1 MQSNG
6 LPALKGN
13 DMNIPT
19 ILPQSPSDMPDELD
33 NTQAAYLGGASI
45 AKDRMANEAPLDA
58 EALAAVVASDIV
70 VVSGCYDHVERVLQ
84 ALEVPYRTVQPGL
97 LGGVDLRHE
106 QLLVVNCPGE
116 LTPAEIIK
124 VRDFVAAGGSL
135 FTTDWALR
143 NVIEPAFPGL
153 VEYNDRPTGDDVVG
167 IEVVDG
173 DSPYLQGVLD
183 GDDNPQWWLEGSSYP
198 IRVLDPERVRVLIRS
213 GELGEKYGECAV
225 AVVFEFGK
233 GEVFHMISH
242 YYLQRTELRSERHT
256 MPAADYASE
265 KGVMFSPAM
274 SEMVNDLSLGEV
286 EAAATSARL
295 FANIVAAKKQRQS

>member
-1 MQSNG
+1 M
-6 LPALKGN
+6 KGN

-19 ILPQSPSDMPDELD
+19 ILPQSPSNMPDEID

-45 AKDRMANEAPLDA
+45 ARDRMANEAPLDA

-84 ALEVPYRTVQPGL
+84 ALEVPYQTVQPGL
-97 LGGVDLRHE
+97 LTRVDLRPE

-153 VEYNDRPTGDDVVG
+153 VEYNDRPTGDDVIG
-167 IEVVDG
+167 IEVVDS

-274 SEMVNDLSLGEV
+274 SEMVNNLPLGEV

-295 FANIVAAKKQRQS
+295 FANIVATKKQRQS

>member
-1 MQSNG
+1 M
-6 LPALKGN
+6 KGN
-13 DMNIPT
+13 HMNIHT
-19 ILPQSPSDMPDELD
+19 ILPQSPSNMPDEID

-45 AKDRMANEAPLDA
+45 ARDRMANEAPLDA

-84 ALEVPYRTVQPGL
+84 ALEVPYQTVQPGSL
-97 LGGVDLRHE
+97 ARVDLRPK

-153 VEYNDRPTGDDVVG
+153 VEYNDRSTGDDVVG
-167 IEVVDG
+167 IEVVDS

-183 GDDNPQWWLEGSSYP
+183 GADDPQWWLEGSSYP

-242 YYLQRTELRSERHT
+242 YYLQRTELRNARHQQT
-256 MPAADYASE
+256 AASYASE
-265 KGVMFSPAM
+265 KGVPVDSKTAAM
-274 SEMVNDLSLGEV
+274 MVNLNLGDV
-286 EAAATSARL
+286 ESAESSTRL
-295 FANIVAAKKQRQS
+295 FANIVADKKRRIMDEQDG

>member
-1 MQSNG
+1 
-6 LPALKGN
+6 
-13 DMNIPT
+13 MNISTT
-19 ILPQSPSDMPDELD
+19 IPKSSSDMPDELD

-45 AKDRMANEAPLDA
+45 AWDRMASEAPLDA

-70 VVSGCYDHVERVLQ
+70 VVSGSYDHVERVLQ
-84 ALEVPYRTVQPGL
+84 ALEVPYQTVQPGSFAR
-97 LGGVDLRHE
+97 VNLRPE

-116 LTPAEIIK
+116 LTAAEIIK

-153 VEYNDRPTGDDVVG
+153 VEYNDRPTGDDVIG
-167 IEVVDG
+167 IEVVDS

-183 GDDNPQWWLEGSSYP
+183 GDDNPQWWLEGLSYP

-256 MPAADYASE
+256 MSAADYASE
-265 KGVMFSPAM
+265 KGVVFSPAM

-295 FANIVAAKKQRQS
+295 FANIVATKKQRQS

>member
-19 ILPQSPSDMPDELD
+19 ILPQSPSGMPDELD

-97 LGGVDLRHE
+97 LARVNLRPE

>member
-1 MQSNG
+1 
-6 LPALKGN
+6 
-13 DMNIPT
+13 MNIPT
-19 ILPQSPSDMPDELD
+19 ILPQSPSDTPVELD

-45 AKDRMANEAPLDA
+45 ARDRMANEAPLDA

-84 ALEVPYRTVQPGL
+84 ALEVPYQTVQPGSL
-97 LGGVDLRHE
+97 ARVDLRPE

-167 IEVVDG
+167 IEVVDS

-183 GDDNPQWWLEGSSYP
+183 GADDPQWWLEGSSYP

-242 YYLQRTELRSERHT
+242 YYLQRTELRNARHEQ
-256 MPAADYASE
+256 AAASYASE
-265 KGVMFSPAM
+265 KGVSVDFETAKMMA
-274 SEMVNDLSLGEV
+274 DLNLGDV
-286 EAAATSARL
+286 EAAATSSRL
-295 FANIVAAKKQRQS
+295 IANILADKKRRGTKD